1 MFSPSNPFGRAAKV
15 TPSRAASLPSYS
27 PPTTSPN
34 PSQRGIRKSC
44 YVSSHD
50 KLDDHS
56 TLGNTEI
63 LQVEPSRITTNN
75 SADCDGDYTPD
86 IITGLPDMQF
96 ERDRHSDKDNNKN
109 EYLFKNCKGITE
121 KVSVLLKL
129 FETHT
134 DNGSSDNS
142 EEQSLVTKVP
152 DKDKDMDIEMDIDM
166 DSCSVQTRATELSGS
181 PLSLGLVETKECSPP
196 YKDKGL
202 DDTKECSPLY
212 RDKDSDVTSSEATSR
227 CIAGTVH
234 TKVMG
239 VLTSLRG
246 TPAISDDGDGASV
259 ETISRQLIHF
269 KHTEAVC
276 NRTDA
281 AVVDERRGDCYNDSC
296 RKTSRSNSFAVEDKR
311 LALDIK
317 KFYATP
323 VKKFL
328 PDMMVDDQVVLL
340 GIAAAATL
348 CEKISDDQIYSTG
361 ISPLS
366 VPASPS
372 RESTPRIQS
381 LTSSVSGV
389 PVFGMIPSPTPTPT
403 LTPAPTPASASVF
416 ASSPCYG
423 YGIPRRDRD
432 RHLSPQPRPLVHTD
446 SDTDSGAGV
455 DVDAEAGSLG
465 VFVHR
470 SDVDKVREILCPT
483 LIEDNSILKLP
494 VSSLMPMPMS
504 MVSANTRVTYS
515 KNGNIRS
522 HKYSVSDAE
531 TAQDAEDKAAK
542 RLNIRCQIAHWKYQW
557 ELASYQA
564 AKVARL
570 LAD

>member
-1 MFSPSNPFGRAAKV
+1 MFSPSNPFGRGAKG

-34 PSQRGIRKSC
+34 PPQRGIRKSC
-44 YVSSHD
+44 YVSSND
-50 KLDDHS
+50 NLDDHS
-56 TLGNTEI
+56 TLGNTDI

-75 SADCDGDYTPD
+75 SADSDGDYTPD

-96 ERDRHSDKDNNKN
+96 ERDRHPDKCKNKN

-142 EEQSLVTKVP
+142 EEHSLVTKVS
-152 DKDKDMDIEMDIDM
+152 DKDMDIEMDIDM
-166 DSCSVQTRATELSGS
+166 DSRSVQTRVTESSGS
-181 PLSLGLVETKECSPP
+181 PLSLGVDNTKECSPQ
-196 YKDKGL
+196 YKDK
-202 DDTKECSPLY
+202 
-212 RDKDSDVTSSEATSR
+212 DSNVTSSEATSR
-227 CIAGTVH
+227 CIAGTEH
-234 TKVMG
+234 TKGMG
-239 VLTSLRG
+239 VSTSLRG
-246 TPAISDDGDGASV
+246 TPAIPDDGDGASI
-259 ETISRQLIHF
+259 ETVSRQLIHF

-276 NRTDA
+276 HRIDV
-281 AVVDERRGDCYNDSC
+281 AVVDESGGECNNESC
-296 RKTSRSNSFAVEDKR
+296 RNTSRSNSYAVEDKR
-311 LALDIK
+311 FATESK

-328 PDMMVDDQVVLL
+328 PNVMAEDQVVPSTTAVT
-340 GIAAAATL
+340 I
-348 CEKISDDQIYSTG
+348 CEKTSDDQIHSTG

-381 LTSSVSGV
+381 FTSSVSGV
-389 PVFGMIPSPTPTPT
+389 PVFGMI
-403 LTPAPTPASASVF
+403 LTPTPASASVF
-416 ASSPCYG
+416 APSPCS
-423 YGIPRRDRD
+423 GIPRRDGD
-432 RHLSPQPRPLVHTD
+432 RHLGPQPRPLIHTD
-446 SDTDSGAGV
+446 SDSSAGA
-455 DVDAEAGSLG
+455 DVDAESGALG
-465 VFVHR
+465 AFLLR

-483 LIEDNSILKLP
+483 LIEDNSILKFSVP
-494 VSSLMPMPMS
+494 SPMPMPMS
-504 MVSANTRVTYS
+504 MLSANARVTYS

>member
-1 MFSPSNPFGRAAKV
+1 MFSPSNPFGRAAKG

-27 PPTTSPN
+27 PTTTSPT
-34 PSQRGIRKSC
+34 PTQRGVRKSY

-50 KLDDHS
+50 NLDNHS
-56 TLGNTEI
+56 TPENTEI
-63 LQVEPSRITTNN
+63 LNVEPSRSTTSNATD
-75 SADCDGDYTPD
+75 SDGDYTQD

-96 ERDRHSDKDNNKN
+96 VRDRHPDKDEGKNKN

-134 DNGSSDNS
+134 DNGSSDS
-142 EEQSLVTKVP
+142 EEHSLVTTVS
-152 DKDKDMDIEMDIDM
+152 DKDKDNDVDMDMDK
-166 DSCSVQTRATELSGS
+166 DSCSVQTSVTELSGS
-181 PLSLGLVETKECSPP
+181 LLGL
-196 YKDKGL
+196 GL

-212 RDKDSDVTSSEATSR
+212 KDKNSDVTSSEATSR
-227 CIAGTVH
+227 CIADAVN

-239 VLTSLRG
+239 VSTSLQG
-246 TPAISDDGDGASV
+246 TPAIPDSGDGESV
-259 ETISRQLIHF
+259 ETVSRQLIHF
-269 KHTEAVC
+269 KHTEAAVC
-276 NRTDA
+276 HRTDV
-281 AVVDERRGDCYNDSC
+281 AVVDESGGECCNESYRE
-296 RKTSRSNSFAVEDKR
+296 TSRNNSLAVEDKQF
-311 LALDIK
+311 ASEYK
-317 KFYATP
+317 NFYATP

-328 PDMMVDDQVVLL
+328 PYMMAEDQVAPV
-340 GIAAAATL
+340 GTTAAATL
-348 CEKISDDQIYSTG
+348 SAKISDDQIHSTG

-381 LTSSVSGV
+381 FTSSVSGV
-389 PVFGMIPSPTPTPT
+389 RDFGMVLTPTSA
-403 LTPAPTPASASVF
+403 PALARTSASTSAPVRIPASASF
-416 ASSPCYG
+416 SASTPSPCNV
-423 YGIPRRDRD
+423 IPRRDRD
-432 RHLSPQPRPLVHTD
+432 RHCSPQPRPLVHTD
-446 SDTDSGAGV
+446 TDTGV
-455 DVDAEAGSLG
+455 DAGAVSEPLG
-465 VFVHR
+465 VFVLR
-470 SDVDKVREILCPT
+470 NDVDTAREILCPT
-483 LIEDNSILKLP
+483 LIDDNSILKLSM
-494 VSSLMPMPMS
+494 SSPMPMPMS
-504 MVSANTRVTYS
+504 MLSANNRVTYS

-531 TAQDAEDKAAK
+531 TAQDAEEKAAK